1 MNFVKVRCILS
12 RAVPVVEDSSCAK
25 QVQMSQS
32 SSLKSNGVS
41 LQQNQSLSQS
51 PVGVNLFVCCCNDCL
66 FISRRDNKLFLFGEN
81 MPRFVDL
88 IKANEKRFKDMPIG
102 PVGAHIELAKGQ
114 FSGSSV
120 VVCVAT

>member
-1 MNFVKVRCILS
+1 M
-12 RAVPVVEDSSCAK
+12 VEDSSCAK
-25 QVQMSQS
+25 QVQMAQPS
-32 SSLKSNGVS
+32 SFKSNGVS

-51 PVGVNLFVCCCNDCL
+51 PVGVNLFVCCNDGL

-88 IKANEKRFKDMPIG
+88 IKVNEKRFKDMPIG

-120 VVCVAT
+120 VFCVAT